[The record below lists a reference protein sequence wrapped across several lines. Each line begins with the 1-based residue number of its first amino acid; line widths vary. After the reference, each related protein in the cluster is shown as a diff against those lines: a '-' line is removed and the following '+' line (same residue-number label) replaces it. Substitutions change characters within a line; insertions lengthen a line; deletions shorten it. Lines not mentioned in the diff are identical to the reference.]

1 MLAEMF
7 EGYSG
12 LEKVYL
18 LCAIVGGV
26 LFIIRLILQ
35 FVGGHVGDH
44 DLDVHHIDGIDGI
57 DGLDGVDGVDG
68 DTAFDGSDSDYSF
81 KVLSLQAV
89 TAFLM
94 MFGLVGLAILKQG
107 TLGAGWSL
115 FGGLVAGSAMVWVLK
130 RIFEAA
136 MSLQSSGT
144 MDLKKNAIGEEGT
157 VYLTI
162 PEGGTGKVRVAVQN
176 HLKVFNARADDR
188 GELKTGDEIKV
199 VNVVSNN
206 ILVVTRLT

>member
-1 MLAEMF
+1 MLAEIF
-7 EGYSG
+7 DGYSG

-26 LFIIRLILQ
+26 LFIFRLILQ
-35 FVGGHVGDH
+35 FIGGDAGDT
-44 DLDVHHIDGIDGI
+44 DLDIDGADGIDGV
-57 DGLDGVDGVDG
+57 DGLDG
-68 DTAFDGSDSDYSF
+68 DTDFDASDSDYSF

-107 TLGAGWSL
+107 SLGAGWSL
-115 FGGLVAGSAMVWVLK
+115 FGGTAAGSAMVWVLK
-130 RIFEAA
+130 KIFEAA

-176 HLKVFNARADDR
+176 HLKVFNARAEDR
-188 GELKTGDEIKV
+188 GELKTGEEIKV

-206 ILVVTRLT
+206 ILVVNRLT